1 MEETC
6 KELDLNSS
14 SAGVYV
20 LPGEPAIVIN
30 GVPKLNSSNGPPAFS
45 DFKHEAK
52 FPGFQGFGEWIEG
65 REVWKL
71 FEGRYFSGTVVQF
84 DKETGWYRV
93 VYEDGDSED
102 LEWHELEDILLPLDI
117 TVPLKLLALKVIR
130 KGQKPTNKSRRSL
143 LPYQKGKAYNMGTG

>member
-1 MEETC
+1 MEEMC
-6 KELDLNSS
+6 KELELSSS

-45 DFKHEAK
+45 DTKHEAK
-52 FPGFQGFGEWIEG
+52 SPGFQGFGEWMEG

-71 FEGRYFSGTVVQF
+71 FEGQYFSGTVVQF

-117 TVPLKLLALKVIR
+117 TVPLKSLALKVVR
-130 KGQKPTNKSRRSL
+130 KDPKSTNKDQRNL
-143 LPYQKGKAYNMGTG
+143 MPYKKGKAANSGTR